1 MILSD
6 RGGRRR
12 RKGGDIINGFY
23 RNNKFSVYTK
33 LAFLSI
39 LNRFGGIHPCTQ
51 SYSTCW
57 MRLPS
62 PFSLPANCW
71 KNLSNPL
78 EAGRHCT
85 VNRTTFYNKKKKEG
99 VLRSNATLLPPFSI
113 NWKAS
118 MLRLK
123 FTKRVRWLR
132 QIGTCW
138 SSRAWNPTGYET
150 QQEREDFFFP
160 FKSFPSSFSVFDDSH
175 LHDWI
180 SWRHFFGGRGDDTSK
195 WFWFMLS

>member
-12 RKGGDIINGFY
+12 RKGGILSMDSIEIT
-23 RNNKFSVYTK
+23 S
-33 LAFLSI
+33 FLCI
-39 LNRFGGIHPCTQ
+39 QNL
-51 SYSTCW
+51 
-57 MRLPS
+57 LLS
-62 PFSLPANCW
+62 PFLIDSEASTPAHRVIQPVGCVCPPLLACLPIVGRISLIRWKPADTAR
-71 KNLSNPL
+71 ST
-78 EAGRHCT
+78 GRHFIT
-85 VNRTTFYNKKKKEG
+85 RKKKEG

-150 QQEREDFFFP
+150 QQEREDFFF
-160 FKSFPSSFSVFDDSH
+160 SFQKLPVFFFSV
-175 LHDWI
+175 
-180 SWRHFFGGRGDDTSK
+180 RR
-195 WFWFMLS
+195 

>member
-1 MILSD
+1 
-6 RGGRRR
+6 
-12 RKGGDIINGFY
+12 
-23 RNNKFSVYTK
+23 
-33 LAFLSI
+33 
-39 LNRFGGIHPCTQ
+39 
-51 SYSTCW
+51 

-150 QQEREDFFFP
+150 QQEREDFFF
-160 FKSFPSSFSVFDDSH
+160 FLSKASRLLFQCSTIVICTTGSLDAIFLGEGGTTLPSGSDLCSASVNSADAPQKESRIAIKYFGCLTHH
-175 LHDWI
+175 L
-180 SWRHFFGGRGDDTSK
+180 RYFLFLYFLK
-195 WFWFMLS
+195 